1 MNRPN
6 IESIRARAE
15 QYQDPCAVEGDL
27 CATMAA
33 AATSYRWD
41 IPTLL
46 DYVKELET
54 AARRG
59 HIKPT
64 HGSCCICQRCGRDYD
79 DCRCDLDDTV
89 DENEKLK
96 AKNAELE
103 VDNAKLSKFRS
114 LCLKIGRVETY
125 WRHNVKS
132 DKEAMFDIHE
142 LFNEHYDSLADPRRA
157 AELVD
162 HKLKDGE

>member
-103 VDNAKLSKFRS
+103 AGLRPFAECAGDWENYS
-114 LCLKIGRVETY
+114 LDYRLILVAAGEQDCDITVANLRRVT
-125 WRHNVKS
+125 
-132 DKEAMFDIHE
+132 
-142 LFNEHYDSLADPRRA
+142 
-157 AELVD
+157 ELVE
-162 HKLKDGE
+162 KESE